1 MNDLNASHPLSGTI
15 TTSIKLSTVVA
26 AIFLTG
32 CSFKEDR
39 KDIVVPIV
47 DATPSQPS
55 DFQFAKKNDEPK
67 TPTTYSYTV
76 RSGDTLGTIAQKYL
90 GASQLYT
97 ELLDL
102 NELKPSDSIYVGQ
115 KLLLPT
121 NGLTVPKN
129 TELESAKVTNKPAPN
144 NSTDPELEKLLEAQ
158 EYEQALNWIT
168 NQPDLAENQVLQGQ
182 LVDIAL
188 IQSKN
193 LKRQQ
198 KNSDAEQLLS
208 SLISEAPLSKPNQ
221 KTLISEL
228 STLKAEQELITAKR
242 FSDQSKFDESYD
254 ILLVSWNQVGK
265 PLENNILFTSTRNR
279 VSEHYHQKALR
290 HYRNQELDSALQYWD
305 KILEIN
311 PNDDL
316 ALVYKDRVKALQNKL
331 ENL

>member
-1 MNDLNASHPLSGTI
+1 ML
-15 TTSIKLSTVVA
+15 
-26 AIFLTG
+26 F
-32 CSFKEDR
+32 
-39 KDIVVPIV
+39 
-47 DATPSQPS
+47 
-55 DFQFAKKNDEPK
+55 
-67 TPTTYSYTV
+67 
-76 RSGDTLGTIAQKYL
+76 RS
-90 GASQLYT
+90 
-97 ELLDL
+97 
-102 NELKPSDSIYVGQ
+102 
-115 KLLLPT
+115 
-121 NGLTVPKN
+121 
-129 TELESAKVTNKPAPN
+129 
-144 NSTDPELEKLLEAQ
+144 
-158 EYEQALNWIT
+158 T
-168 NQPDLAENQVLQGQ
+168 NQPDLAENRVLQGQ

-208 SLISEAPLSKPNQ
+208 SLISEAPLSKANQ

>member
-1 MNDLNASHPLSGTI
+1 MNASHPRLSTI
-15 TTSIKLSTVVA
+15 TASIKLSAVA
-26 AIFLTG
+26 AAILLAG

-55 DFQFAKKNDEPK
+55 DFQFADKNNQPK
-67 TPTTYSYTV
+67 APSTYSYTV
-76 RSGDTLGTIAQKYL
+76 RSGDTLGTIAQQYL
-90 GASQLYT
+90 GSSQRYT
-97 ELLDL
+97 ELLEL
-102 NELKPSDSIYVGQ
+102 NKLKPSDSIYVGQ

-129 TELESAKVTNKPAPN
+129 TELESTKVTNKPTPN

-168 NQPDLAENQVLQGQ
+168 NQPDLAENRVLQGQ

-208 SLISEAPLSKPNQ
+208 SLISEAPLSKANQ